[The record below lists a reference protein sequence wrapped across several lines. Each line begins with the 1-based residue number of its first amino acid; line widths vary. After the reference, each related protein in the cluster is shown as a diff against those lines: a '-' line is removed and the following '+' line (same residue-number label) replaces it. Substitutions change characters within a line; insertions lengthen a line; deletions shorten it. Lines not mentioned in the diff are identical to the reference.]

1 MARVLKMFEA
11 VIFTLL
17 LIIIVILLPILILP
31 GFALIRDDE
40 VGIVTRKMFGRK
52 LQKGQ
57 IIATRGEIGLQA
69 DTLLPG
75 LYWRFWVVWRIKRY
89 PVTRINPGS
98 IGIVESID
106 GKPILTGRLLGDD
119 VECNSFQDAKMFLE
133 SGGCKGPQVAVLRPG
148 TYRINTQVFKI
159 KEVKATEVPK
169 EMIGVVIAMDGTPL
183 PSGYIVA
190 PEPTGDHKHFQDG
203 QLFINDGGHRGPQ
216 LETLQPGEYYINP
229 LLFEVAT
236 SSVATVPPGYVA
248 VVISSVGIELAKP
261 VAAPKV
267 SMDGG
272 LYQSLPEAVET
283 LLITSKSERG
293 ILKDPVAPGKY
304 NLNQIAYKP
313 EFVPTSAI
321 TIDWASREGVT
332 ETKVINDRRH
342 DEETWKV
349 AEFFKF
355 NQLKVTSKDGFQ
367 LDVDVRLII
376 RIPPA
381 NAPFVIARFG
391 TVSNLIEQVAHPL
404 IDSSFRNEAGNKAA
418 MEFVHSRTELQT
430 QALEKAREEFNKYHV
445 EVQGLLIAYIKVDE
459 KLLETQTR
467 KEIAVQQQKQYEEEA
482 KAQEQRIAV
491 SEKTARADKQTDV
504 IAAKLSIDIAT
515 DKAQALRMEAQGI
528 RDATKTKADGSAYEQ
543 EQVGKAIAAAYHA
556 QTDVLGAERV
566 AALKLIEEV
575 ANGKIVITPNVLV
588 TGSGD
593 QGANLFNAILAKWI
607 SDSGNKDNGKM
618 PVSETA
624 KVSEKIPVNGT
635 VQDREKM

>member
-1 MARVLKMFEA
+1 MFED
-11 VIFTLL
+11 VLS
-17 LIIIVILLPILILP
+17 IILVIVILLLLAIFILP
-31 GFALIRDDE
+31 GFALIRDNE
-40 VGIVTRKMFGRK
+40 VGIVTKNMFGKK
-52 LQKGQ
+52 LHKGQ
-57 IIATRGEIGLQA
+57 IIATSGEIGLQA

-75 LYWRFWVVWRIKRY
+75 LYWRIPFIWKIRRY
-89 PVTRINPGS
+89 PVTCINPGS

-106 GKPILTGRLLGDD
+106 GRPIFTGRLLGDE
-119 VECNSFQDAKMFLE
+119 VECNAFQDAKAFLDN
-133 SGGCKGPQVAVLRPG
+133 GGCKGPQIAVLRPG

-159 KEVKATEVPK
+159 KDMKATEVPK
-169 EMIGVVIAMDGTPL
+169 ESVGVVLARDGIPL

-190 PEPTGDHKHFQDG
+190 PDPTGDHKHFQDG
-203 QLFINDGGHRGPQ
+203 QAFINNSGHRGPQ

-229 LLFEVAT
+229 LLFEVNT
-236 SSVATVPPGYVA
+236 SDVATVPPGYVA
-248 VVISSVGIELAKP
+248 VVISSVGKELQKP
-261 VAAPKV
+261 ALAPMI

-272 LYQSLPEAVET
+272 LDQSLPEAVET

-332 ETKVINDRRH
+332 ETKVMSDRRSQQ
-342 DEETWKV
+342 ERETEKV

-367 LDVDVRLII
+367 LEVDVRLII

-418 MEFVHSRTELQT
+418 MEFVHSRTGLQQ

-491 SEKTARADKQTDV
+491 AEKTARADKQTDV

-515 DKAQALRMEAQGI
+515 DNAQALRREAEGI
-528 RDATKTKADGSAYEQ
+528 RDSTKTKADGSAYEQ
-543 EQVGKAIAAAYHA
+543 EQVGKAIASAYHA

-593 QGANLFNAILAKWI
+593 QGASLFNAILAKWI
-607 SDSGNKDNGKM
+607 NDSGNNGNGKILL
-618 PVSETA
+618 
-624 KVSEKIPVNGT
+624 SEKAPVVEKVPAEGT
-635 VQDREKM
+635 AQDNEKI

>member
-1 MARVLKMFEA
+1 MYED
-11 VIFTLL
+11 IIS
-17 LIIIVILLPILILP
+17 LIIVVIIVILIAMLFLP

-40 VGIVTRKMFGRK
+40 VGIVTKKMFGKK
-52 LQKGQ
+52 LPKGQ
-57 IIATRGEIGLQA
+57 IIATKGEIGLQA

-75 LYWRFWVVWRIKRY
+75 LYWKMPIIWRIKRY
-89 PVTRINPGS
+89 PVTCINPGS

-106 GKPILTGRLLGDD
+106 GRPITTGRLLGDE
-119 VECNSFQDAKMFLE
+119 VECSVFQDAKMFLE
-133 SGGCKGPQVAVLRPG
+133 SGGCKGPQIAVLRPG
-148 TYRINTQVFKI
+148 TYRINTQVFKVQD
-159 KEVKATEVPK
+159 VKATDVPK
-169 EMIGVVIAMDGTPL
+169 EMVGVVIARDGIPL

-190 PEPTGDHKHFQDG
+190 PDPTGDHKHFQDG
-203 QLFINDGGHRGPQ
+203 QAFINNSGHRGPQ

-229 LLFEVAT
+229 LLFEVNT
-236 SSVATVPPGYVA
+236 SNVATIPPGYVA
-248 VVISSVGIELAKP
+248 VVISSVGKELTKP
-261 VAAPKV
+261 AMAPKV

-272 LYQSLPEAVET
+272 LDQPVPELPET
-283 LLITSKSERG
+283 ILITSKSERG

-332 ETKVINDRRH
+332 ETKVLNDNGSGI
-342 DEETWKV
+342 DNETEKV

-355 NQLKVTSKDGFQ
+355 NQLRVTSKDGFQ

-418 MEFVHSRTELQT
+418 MEFVHSRTALQT
-430 QALEKAREEFNKYHV
+430 QSLEKAREEFNKYHV

-491 SEKTARADKQTDV
+491 AEKTARADKQTDV

-515 DKAQALRMEAQGI
+515 DKAQALRKEAEGI

-543 EQVGKAIAAAYHA
+543 EQVGKAIAEAYHA
-556 QTDVLGAERV
+556 QTDVLGAERI
-566 AALKLIEEV
+566 AALKLFEEV

-593 QGANLFNAILAKWI
+593 QGGNLFNALIAKWI
-607 SDSGNKDNGKM
+607 SDSGKKEEEIK
-618 PVSETA
+618 PPQPLPKA
-624 KVSEKIPVNGT
+624 
-635 VQDREKM
+635 